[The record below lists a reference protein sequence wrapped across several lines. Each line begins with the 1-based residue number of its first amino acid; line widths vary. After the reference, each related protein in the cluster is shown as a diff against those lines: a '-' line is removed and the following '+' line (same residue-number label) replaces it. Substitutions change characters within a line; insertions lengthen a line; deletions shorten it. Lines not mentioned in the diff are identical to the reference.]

1 MIVPAPEQRGPEP
14 PEAIGPALHAWLEV
28 KLGLSPIVTSQYS
41 STALY
46 QISYHIQSLFF

>member
-1 MIVPAPEQRGPEP
+1 MIVPAPEQRGPEL
-14 PEAIGPALHAWLEV
+14 PEERLHAWLEV

-46 QISYHIQSLFF
+46 QVPYHIQSLFF